1 MPNVLVFL
9 PGIPDIKRVIELS
22 KEDKDLLKI
31 MDTLHYKIE
40 EFHGAMKPEEKNEV
54 MNPSHSLD
62 SVVRIILSTK
72 IAETAVT
79 INNIM
84 YVLDSGQER
93 EYFHEEIT
101 SLSYMK
107 VEPISKSSAIQRQGR
122 AGRVCSGYC
131 YKMYTEKEY
140 AEFEDSKKPEIVR
153 MDISEIILLNIELQ
167 DYFKMSD
174 LLFYDKIQEK
184 TQTITM
190 MLRSKGC
197 LQLDS
202 SKSSQVLSSKGK
214 FIIESD
220 LEATTS
226 MFLYEC
232 LSLGVAHHGLIAAL
246 ILEKPAGYFRDKGT
260 LSKLQDLMGIEKEST
275 QQLGDLAPIM
285 YILEKY
291 DNLPFD
297 QKSRWSKDIG
307 VTPYDVRRMTRDFNK
322 IKQ

>member
-9 PGIPDIKRVIELS
+9 PGIPEIKKVVEQS

-31 MDTLHYKIE
+31 IDSLHFKIE
-40 EFHGAMKPEEKNEV
+40 EFHGALKPEEKNEV
-54 MNPSHSLD
+54 MNACQSLD

-84 YVLDSGQER
+84 YVLDSGLER

-122 AGRVCSGYC
+122 AGRVRSGYC

-140 AEFEDSKKPEIVR
+140 TEFEDSKKPEIVR
-153 MDISEIILLNIELQ
+153 MDISEVILLSIELQ
-167 DYFKMSD
+167 DFFKMSD
-174 LLFYDKIQEK
+174 LLFYEQISKKIQ
-184 TQTITM
+184 TIAM

-197 LQLDS
+197 LEL
-202 SKSSQVLSSKGK
+202 KGMAQVLSSKGK

-232 LSLGVAHHGLIAAL
+232 LALGIAHHGMIASL
-246 ILEKPAGYFRDKGT
+246 ILEKPVGYFKERGT
-260 LSKLQDLMGIEKEST
+260 LGKLQDLMGIEKEST

-285 YILEKY
+285 YIIEKY
-291 DNLPFD
+291 EGLTYD
-297 QKSRWSKDIG
+297 QKIRWAKDIG
-307 VTPYDVRRMTRDFNK
+307 VTNYDVKRMTRDFNK